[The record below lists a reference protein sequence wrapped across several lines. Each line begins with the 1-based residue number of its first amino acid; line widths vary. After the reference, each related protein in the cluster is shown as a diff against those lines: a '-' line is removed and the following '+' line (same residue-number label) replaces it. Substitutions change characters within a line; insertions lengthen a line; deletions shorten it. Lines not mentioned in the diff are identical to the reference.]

1 MVSLD
6 EHSSVVAISARR
18 LTPVGRR
25 KEQEVITHVFRG
37 PTSARSLDVA
47 LAAPRTWTGWLTSLW
62 TVGTGG
68 SGRAA
73 LGGLGARLLGPAGAA
88 YKHRLRALGL
98 WPQGRATKSELL
110 RIGSDDGAGGHGR
123 PDGIGARRPRRHG
136 GPARRHG
143 REFGCARAVGPQC
156 RAHHVGLWE
165 R

>member
-47 LAAPRTWTGWLTSLW
+47 LAALRTWAGWLTSLW

-73 LGGLGARLLGPAGAA
+73 LRDLGGASAWAHWHGIQAQVKSLE
-88 YKHRLRALGL
+88 ALASRTGD
-98 WPQGRATKSELL
+98 KE
-110 RIGSDDGAGGHGR
+110 
-123 PDGIGARRPRRHG
+123 
-136 GPARRHG
+136 
-143 REFGCARAVGPQC
+143 
-156 RAHHVGLWE
+156 
-165 R
+165 